1 MTEDWDVQQRTE
13 YNLIRWRYEND
24 KKISKHSDE
33 DGETLERFYNRINL
47 DEKRRKILDDSKKM
61 TPQRHLETFRGTLI
75 KFR

>member
-24 KKISKHSDE
+24 KKIKHSDE

-47 DEKRRKILDDSKKM
+47 DEKRLNILDNSKEENDISVY
-61 TPQRHLETFRGTLI
+61 TS
-75 KFR
+75 